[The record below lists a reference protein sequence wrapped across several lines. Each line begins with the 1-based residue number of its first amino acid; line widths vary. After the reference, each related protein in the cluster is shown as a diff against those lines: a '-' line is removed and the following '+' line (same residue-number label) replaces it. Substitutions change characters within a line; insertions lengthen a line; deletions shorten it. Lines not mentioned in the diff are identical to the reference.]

1 MKKKYDIIIIGAG
14 IIGSAL
20 SFELSKKGWKTLNVD
35 KNPIA
40 GYGST
45 STSCAIIRVYYST
58 FEGCAM
64 AYEGYHYWK
73 EWRNY
78 LSEIDKSNLSKFIEC
93 GCMIYKTEQNNF
105 LKKNY

>member
-1 MKKKYDIIIIGAG
+1 MKKNYDAIIIGAG
-14 IIGSAL
+14 IIGSAI
-20 SFELSKKGWKTLNVD
+20 SFELSKKGWKTLNID
-35 KNPIA
+35 KNPSA

-73 EWRNY
+73 DWENY
-78 LSEIDKSNLSKFIEC
+78 LSEINYYLDGMGQFSLFL
-93 GCMIYKTEQNNF
+93 IYMVTFYKYYNP
-105 LKKNY
+105 